1 MSALSFVRPELLW
14 ALPLAVLPIVIHL
27 INRHRARRRPFA
39 AIDFLL
45 RVQRRTARRLLL
57 RQLLLLLIRTTLVAS
72 LVLAAAGPRLEPR
85 AAAVAGLGPTT
96 TVLVLDASFSMRAR
110 DAGGTRFEAA
120 LEAAREHVRGQ
131 GPQDR
136 ACLILAGRETRVLV
150 EPCTDSRAALLDA
163 LDELQPEHGRSDLS
177 AALGRAAGLL
187 GAPGASPGRVLL
199 LTDGAAHAFSGPV
212 VWPGDQAP
220 EVELRDVAP
229 DESRDNHAVVGV
241 EAAPAGAQ
249 LGLRVSL
256 QHTGQAPAAEL
267 ALEVRLG
274 EATTRGFA
282 SLQPGQTLTKLFS
295 LAPPTAEGDTGPLL
309 GVVSLSPDRLA
320 EDDARPFLAAG
331 RRPVRVLLVDGDMRA
346 VLHQDELFY
355 LERALAPDGGAQAAV
370 QLQSLTPDR
379 LRPEH
384 LDGVQ
389 VVFLANVRE
398 LSPEQ
403 RQALQSFVEAGGGLF
418 LACGDQLDPQRAD
431 EWLRELTPWPVRDVI
446 ALGPPDPDGVHRQG
460 LGFGALDA
468 AHPVLKPFT
477 AERGRALEAVRT
489 FRAAILEP
497 GRAGPEVRVLL
508 RYADGTPALVEGRR
522 GAGRVMLLT
531 TTLDRD
537 WTHWPARASF
547 LPFLQRA
554 TAYLAGRLE
563 EQPAVEVEVGEPA
576 RLPLLPEAGG
586 LRVRRPDGE
595 ARVLRAA
602 PGAGQVAFTETDRPG
617 VYALEQLPPGGETA
631 LRARAAAALL
641 VHPPRAELDLGPA
654 SDERLQSLVGEGTRL
669 RLAGSGAEGGRA
681 QAWLLLLLALGL
693 LTLEALLIRR

>member
-14 ALPLAVLPIVIHL
+14 ALPLAVLPILIHL

-57 RQLLLLLIRTTLVAS
+57 RQLLLLLIRTALVLS

-85 AAAVAGLGPTT
+85 AAAAASLGPTT

-110 DAGGTRFEAA
+110 DAGGTRFDAA

-136 ACLILAGRETRVLV
+136 ACLVLAGRDVRVLV

-163 LDELQPEHGRSDLS
+163 LDELRPEYGRSDLS
-177 AALGRAAGLL
+177 AALGRAAALL
-187 GAPGASPGRVLL
+187 QPPRVGPGRVLL
-199 LTDGAAHAFSGPV
+199 LTDGAAHAFPGQV
-212 VWPGDQAP
+212 AWPGDEAP

-229 DESRDNHAVVGV
+229 DESRDNHAVLGV
-241 EAAPAGAQ
+241 EAGLGGALLALEVRLQ
-249 LGLRVSL
+249 L
-256 QHTGQAPAAEL
+256 TGQEPAADL
-267 ALEVRLG
+267 PLEVRLG

-295 LAPPTAEGDTGPLL
+295 LAPPATEDDAGPLQ
-309 GVVSLSPDRLA
+309 GAASLPPDRLA
-320 EDDARPFLAAG
+320 EDDTCPFLAAG
-331 RRPVRVLLVDGDMRA
+331 RRPVRALLVDGDMRA

-355 LERALAPDGGAQAAV
+355 LERALAPDGGHQATI

-389 VVFLANVRE
+389 VVFLANVRA
-398 LSPEQ
+398 LTPEQ
-403 RQALQSFVEAGGGLF
+403 SQALVSFVEAGGGLF
-418 LACGDQLDPQRAD
+418 LSCGDQLDPQRAD

-446 ALGPPDPDGVHRQG
+446 SIGPAEPDGVHRQG
-460 LGFGALDA
+460 LGFGELDA
-468 AHPVLKPFT
+468 THPVLRPF
-477 AERGRALEAVRT
+477 AAGGDRPLEAVRT

-522 GAGRVMLLT
+522 RAGRVMLLT

-563 EQPAVEVEVGEPA
+563 EQPAVEVEVDEPA
-576 RLPLLPEAGG
+576 SLPLLPEAGG
-586 LRVRRPDGE
+586 VRVRRPDGE

-602 PGAGQVAFTETDRPG
+602 PGASQVVLAETDRPG
-617 VYALEQLPPGGETA
+617 VYALEQLPPDGDTP
-631 LRARAAAALL
+631 LRARAAAALV
-641 VHPPRAELDLGPA
+641 VHPPRTELDLTLAPA
-654 SDERLQSLVGEGTRL
+654 ERLQALVGEATRL
-669 RLAGSGAEGGRA
+669 KLAGAGAEGGRA

-693 LTLEALLIRR
+693 LVLEALLIRR